1 MATTDRFPRGHA
13 AAPLK
18 NAKLA
23 TSQWVEGGKAW
34 NEGDIWLGRN
44 GDDQA
49 IGHADDRHMVTV
61 AGSRAGKGRSGIIP
75 NLILWPASC
84 VVMDPKGENATVT
97 ADVRAR
103 RPGHLVRVL
112 DPLEVA
118 QLDDPA
124 LRTTFNPF
132 DLIDARRDDAIDLA
146 AAIGDA
152 LMVAGDDRDVHW
164 TESARQIIE
173 GLILHV
179 AANKREKN
187 RSLGRVRQL
196 LIVGDE
202 ESAAFFTEM
211 NRDQAASEARAKAI
225 DAGKSDEDA
234 EKVAGE
240 AAAAVKETSPFAAL
254 WSRMASNK
262 AENEAVRDVIAGA
275 AQSIRDM
282 GENERGSVLSN
293 ARRNTKFIDSPWM
306 QRCLASSG
314 FKIDELKQHA
324 GGVSLYVCLP
334 ARFIP
339 THARFLRLVLNLIL
353 YQMEVLGTGPTASN
367 RPVLFVLDEFAALGR
382 LEAIEKAAGLM
393 AGYGVKLWPI
403 LQDLGQVKRHYKESW
418 ETFLGNAGVLQFF
431 ANTDLTTLEWLSKR
445 IGQVEVIRET
455 VTKSVSDAKGTNRS
469 RSQSNS
475 SSWNVG
481 NSTND
486 GTSQM
491 AGLQQIQAR
500 EGGSG
505 LVGWLSRGE
514 ASPISLSQGKTE
526 QQGQGGGT
534 ALQEGVGASSTRSG
548 SKGRNEGIHLAPLMT
563 LDEIGRHFDRA
574 GGLQMVLIDGAPV
587 ALRRTPYDLDP
598 QFEGQYRA

>member
-1 MATTDRFPRGHA
+1 MAITDRFPRGHD
-13 AAPLK
+13 AAPDK
-18 NAKLA
+18 RAKLA
-23 TSQWVEGGKAW
+23 TSQWVEGGTTW
-34 NEGDIWLGRN
+34 REGDIWLGRD
-44 GDDQA
+44 GFDQA

-61 AGSRAGKGRSGIIP
+61 AGSRAGKGRSAIIP
-75 NLILWPASC
+75 NLCLWPGSC

-97 ADVRAR
+97 ADMRAG

-118 QLDDPA
+118 RLDDPG
-124 LRTTFNPF
+124 LRTTFNPL
-132 DLIDARRDDAIDLA
+132 DLIDASQDDAIDLA

-179 AANKREKN
+179 AANKRERN
-187 RSLGRVRQL
+187 RTLGRVRQL

-202 ESAAFFTEM
+202 EAAEFFTAM
-211 NRDQAASEARAKAI
+211 NRDQAAADARAKAI
-225 DAGKSDEDA
+225 DAGKSEEDA
-234 EKVAGE
+234 EKLAAE
-240 AAAAVKETSPFAAL
+240 AVAAVKEVSSFSAL
-254 WSRMASNK
+254 WSRMAANK

-306 QRCLASSG
+306 QRCLASTG
-314 FKIDELKQHA
+314 FRIDDLKLRQ

-353 YQMEVLGTGPTASN
+353 YRMEAIGTGPTVSGHS
-367 RPVLFVLDEFAALGR
+367 VLFVLDEFAALGR

-455 VTKSVSDAKGTNRS
+455 TTKSVSVSTGTSRS

-475 SSWNVG
+475 SGWSS
-481 NSTND
+481 STGTGD
-486 GTSQM
+486 GASQM
-491 AGLQQIQAR
+491 ADLQQVQAR
-500 EGGSG
+500 DSGSG
-505 LVGWLSRGE
+505 LFGLIARGG
-514 ASPISLSQGKTE
+514 ASPVSVSRNKSE
-526 QQGQGGGT
+526 QQGATGGSSFQDG
-534 ALQEGVGASSTRSG
+534 AGVSSTRSG

-563 LDEIGRHFDRA
+563 LDEIGRHFDR
-574 GGLQMVLIDGAPV
+574 GSGLQIVLIDGAPV

-598 QFEGQYRA
+598 QFEGRYRA

>member
-1 MATTDRFPRGHA
+1 MAITDRFPRGHH
-13 AAPLK
+13 AAPDK
-18 NAKLA
+18 RAKLA

-34 NEGDIWLGRN
+34 REGDIWLGRD
-44 GDDQA
+44 GSDQA

-61 AGSRAGKGRSGIIP
+61 AGSRAGKGRSAIIP
-75 NLILWPASC
+75 NLCLWPASC

-118 QLDDPA
+118 KLDDPG
-124 LRTTFNPF
+124 LRTTFNPL
-132 DLIDARRDDAIDLA
+132 DLIDATQDDAIDLA

-179 AANKREKN
+179 ASNKREKN
-187 RSLGRVRQL
+187 RTLGRVRQL

-202 ESAAFFTEM
+202 DSAAFFTAM
-211 NRDQAASEARAKAI
+211 NRDQAAADARAKAI
-225 DAGKSDEDA
+225 DAGKSEEDA
-234 EKVAGE
+234 EKLAAE
-240 AAAAVKETSPFAAL
+240 AAAGVKEVSSFSAL

-306 QRCLASSG
+306 QRCLASTG
-314 FKIDELKQHA
+314 FRIDDLKLRQ

-353 YQMEVLGTGPTASN
+353 YRMEAIGTGPTVSGHS
-367 RPVLFVLDEFAALGR
+367 VLFVLDEFAALGR

-455 VTKSVSDAKGTNRS
+455 VTKSVSTAKGTTRS

-475 SSWNVG
+475 SGW
-481 NSTND
+481 STSNTT
-486 GTSQM
+486 GGGASQM
-491 AGLQQIQAR
+491 ADLQQVQAR

-505 LVGWLSRGE
+505 LFGLIMRGG
-514 ASPISLSQGKTE
+514 ASPVSLSHNKSE
-526 QQGQGGGT
+526 GQGATGGT
-534 ALQEGVGASSTRSG
+534 TYQDGAGASSTRSG

-563 LDEIGRHFDRA
+563 LDEIGRHFDR
-574 GGLQMVLIDGAPV
+574 GSGLQIVLLDGAPV
-587 ALRRTPYDLDP
+587 ALRRTPYDSDP
-598 QFEGQYRA
+598 QFKGRFRA

>member
-1 MATTDRFPRGHA
+1 
-13 AAPLK
+13 
-18 NAKLA
+18 
-23 TSQWVEGGKAW
+23 
-34 NEGDIWLGRN
+34 
-44 GDDQA
+44 
-49 IGHADDRHMVTV
+49 MVTV
-61 AGSRAGKGRSGIIP
+61 AGSRAGKGRSAIIP
-75 NLILWPASC
+75 NLCLWPSSC

-118 QLDDPA
+118 KLDDPG
-124 LRTTFNPF
+124 LRTTFNPL
-132 DLIDARRDDAIDLA
+132 DLIVASRDDAIDLA

-179 AANKREKN
+179 AADKREKN
-187 RSLGRVRQL
+187 RTLGRVRQL

-202 ESAAFFTEM
+202 VSAEFFTAM
-211 NRDQAASEARAKAI
+211 NRDQAAADARTKALA
-225 DAGKSDEDA
+225 AGKSDDEA
-234 EKVAGE
+234 EARATE
-240 AAAAVKETSPFAAL
+240 AAADVKEVSPFSAL

-262 AENEAVRDVIAGA
+262 AENDAVRDVIAGA

-306 QRCLASSG
+306 QRCLASTG
-314 FKIDELKQHA
+314 FKIDDLKLRQ

-353 YQMEVLGTGPTASN
+353 YRMEAIGTGPTVSGHS
-367 RPVLFVLDEFAALGR
+367 VLFVLDEFAALGR

-455 VTKSVSDAKGTNRS
+455 ATKSVSMSKGTNRS
-469 RSQSNS
+469 RSQSS
-475 SSWNVG
+475 SSGWSSSSG
-481 NSTND
+481 TGD
-486 GTSQM
+486 GASQM
-491 AGLQQIQAR
+491 ADLQQVQAR
-500 EGGSG
+500 DSG
-505 LVGWLSRGE
+505 VGLFGLIARGA
-514 ASPISLSQGKTE
+514 ASPVSVSRNKSE
-526 QQGQGGGT
+526 QQGATGGSSFQDG
-534 ALQEGVGASSTRSG
+534 AGASTTRSG

-563 LDEIGRHFDRA
+563 LDEIGRHFDR
-574 GGLQMVLIDGAPV
+574 GSGLQIVLIDGAPV

-598 QFEGQYRA
+598 QFEGRYRA